1 MTLKEKKIIAKDLV
15 DELEGK
21 SYEELEPLIDDIL
34 RDYSP
39 INIGT
44 DCELWRE
51 IITELINNKTAHDLM
66 QSMEHKAVRMREYK
80 VRIRID
86 QGNGQRE
93 EEVSVLALSKI
104 HAYERAAE
112 EFEKTIAAERK
123 LNPKDW
129 YLKLDELLCNS

>member
-1 MTLKEKKIIAKDLV
+1 MTLKEKKLKAKELV
-15 DELEGK
+15 DDLEGK
-21 SYEELEPLIDDIL
+21 SYEELEPFIDDIL

-39 INIGT
+39 RNIGT
-44 DCELWRE
+44 DQELWGE
-51 IITELINNKTAHDLM
+51 IIAELVNNKTAHDLM

-86 QGNGQRE
+86 DGYVQRE
-93 EEVSVLALSKI
+93 EQVSVLALSKM

-112 EFEKTIAAERK
+112 EFEKTTAAEK
-123 LNPKDW
+123 NLNPKDW